1 LRGNPNHSQDED
13 SEDELD
19 DVETLV
25 AGVEKTTLSDRLG
38 NTEDA

>member
-1 LRGNPNHSQDED
+1 LLRENPNHVNKATDEEGD

-25 AGVEKTTLSDRLG
+25 AGVEKTTLD
-38 NTEDA
+38 D